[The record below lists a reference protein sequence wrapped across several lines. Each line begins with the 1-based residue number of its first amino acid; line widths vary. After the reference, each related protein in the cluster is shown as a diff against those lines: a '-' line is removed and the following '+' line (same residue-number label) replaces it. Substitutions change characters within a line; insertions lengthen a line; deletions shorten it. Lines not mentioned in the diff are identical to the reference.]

1 MRALVAQA
9 WSPLSSWMQSRNRGV
24 MASPKVSFIVPVY
37 NTQEFLPRCLDSLL
51 GQTYPDIELIVV
63 NDGSPDGSA
72 AIIAEYA
79 RKDSRV
85 RVFEKPNG
93 GLSSARNAGM
103 DVVRGDIIDFVDS
116 DDYVEP
122 NLAEFLVDTFA
133 REHPEIV
140 VFGAE
145 CEPAELASK
154 RIKQLLSPE
163 ARMFESFDSALLFSA
178 NAQPYV
184 WRAAYSRE
192 LIERE
197 ALRFAENVRFAEDVV
212 FQLES
217 YPLSAKTVLAPE
229 KLYHYVMQEKSLTHV
244 FNAGAKRMDK
254 VDAHLLVL
262 HEVLERWGRR
272 GLLDLCPGELVTW
285 FLDLVVFDL
294 ARLDAEDYAA
304 VAARVKDELTE
315 HLGQDW
321 PGLSA
326 KVTVRRVS
334 RKLADELRISMF
346 DAARLYLATRG
357 LMSCLEKVISLSHWR
372 GTPG

>member
-1 MRALVAQA
+1 
-9 WSPLSSWMQSRNRGV
+9 
-24 MASPKVSFIVPVY
+24 MANPKVSFIVPVY

-51 GQTYPDIELIVV
+51 EQTCPDIEIVVV
-63 NDGSPDGSA
+63 NDGSPDDSA
-72 AIIAEYA
+72 AIIGKYA
-79 RKDSRV
+79 CKDSRV
-85 RVFEKPNG
+85 CVVEKSNG

-103 DVVRGDIIDFVDS
+103 DVARGDIIDFVDS

-122 NLAEFLVDTFA
+122 NLAEFLVGTFA
-133 REHPEIV
+133 EEHPEIV
-140 VFGAE
+140 VFGAV

-163 ARMFESFDSALLFSA
+163 ACVFESFDPVLLFSA

-197 ALRFAENVRFAEDVV
+197 SLRFAENVRFAEDVV
-212 FQLES
+212 FQFES
-217 YPLSAKTVLAPE
+217 YPLSARAVLAPD

-285 FLDLVVFDL
+285 FMDLVVFDL
-294 ARLDAEDYAA
+294 ARLDAEDYGA
-304 VAARVKDELTE
+304 VVARVKDEFVG
-315 HLGQDW
+315 HLGQGW
-321 PGLSA
+321 VGLPFRDA
-326 KVTVRRVS
+326 VRHTAH
-334 RKLADELRISMF
+334 KLAIGLKISIL
-346 DAARLYLATRG
+346 DAAWLYLSTRG
-357 LMSCLEKVISLSHWR
+357 LKACIERFV
-372 GTPG
+372 

>member
-1 MRALVAQA
+1 
-9 WSPLSSWMQSRNRGV
+9 
-24 MASPKVSFIVPVY
+24 MANPRVSFIVPVY

-51 GQTYPDIELIVV
+51 GQTCPDIEIVVV

-72 AIIAEYA
+72 AIIGKYMC
-79 RKDSRV
+79 KDSRV
-85 RVFEKPNG
+85 CVVEKSNG
-93 GLSSARNAGM
+93 GLPSARNAGM
-103 DVVRGDIIDFVDS
+103 DVARGDIIDFVDS

-122 NLAEFLVDTFA
+122 NLAEFLVDAFA
-133 REHPEIV
+133 KEHPEIV
-140 VFGAE
+140 VFGAA

-163 ARMFESFDSALLFSA
+163 ARTFESFDPALLFSA

-197 ALRFAENVRFAEDVV
+197 TLRFAENVRFAEDVV
-212 FQLES
+212 FQFES
-217 YPLSAKTVLAPE
+217 YPLSARTVLAPE
-229 KLYHYVMQEKSLTHV
+229 ELYHYVMQEKSLTHV
-244 FNAGAKRMDK
+244 FNACAKRMDK

-294 ARLDAEDYAA
+294 ARLDAEGYAV
-304 VAARVKDELTE
+304 VAASVKGEFRQYFGSSWTDF
-315 HLGQDW
+315 
-321 PGLSA
+321 PSA
-326 KVTVRRVS
+326 TVVRNVARKIAAGAGVS
-334 RKLADELRISMF
+334 LIDVV
-346 DAARLYLATRG
+346 RLYLSTRG
-357 LMSCLEKVISLSHWR
+357 LKACIERFV
-372 GTPG
+372 

>member
-1 MRALVAQA
+1 
-9 WSPLSSWMQSRNRGV
+9 
-24 MASPKVSFIVPVY
+24 MANPKVSFIVPVY

-51 GQTYPDIELIVV
+51 GQTCPDIETIVV

-85 RVFEKPNG
+85 RAVEKPNG

-103 DVVRGDIIDFVDS
+103 DVAHGDIIDFVDS
-116 DDYVEP
+116 DDYVEL

-133 REHPEIV
+133 REQPEIV

-145 CEPAELASK
+145 CEPVELASK
-154 RIKQLLSPE
+154 RIQQLLFPE
-163 ARMFESFDSALLFSA
+163 ARVFESFDPVLLFSA

-212 FQLES
+212 FQFES

-254 VDAHLLVL
+254 IDAHLLVL
-262 HEVLERWGRR
+262 HEVLECWGRR

-294 ARLDAEDYAA
+294 ARLDSGDYAA
-304 VAARVKDELTE
+304 VAAHVKDEFAG

-326 KVTVRRVS
+326 KATVRCVS
-334 RKLADELRISMF
+334 NKLADGSRVSMF
-346 DAARLYLATRG
+346 DAARLYLSTRG
-357 LMSCLEKVISLSHWR
+357 LKACVERFV
-372 GTPG
+372 

>member
-1 MRALVAQA
+1 
-9 WSPLSSWMQSRNRGV
+9 
-24 MASPKVSFIVPVY
+24 MANPKVSFIVPVY

-51 GQTYPDIELIVV
+51 GQTCLDIEIVVV
-63 NDGSPDGSA
+63 NDGSPDDSA
-72 AIIAEYA
+72 AIIGKYA
-79 RKDSRV
+79 CKDSRV
-85 RVFEKPNG
+85 CVVEKSNG

-103 DVVRGDIIDFVDS
+103 DVARGDIIDFVDS

-122 NLAEFLVDTFA
+122 NLAEFLVDAFA

-140 VFGAE
+140 VFGAV

-154 RIKQLLSPE
+154 RIQQLLSPE
-163 ARMFESFDSALLFSA
+163 ACVFESFDSALLFSA

-197 ALRFAENVRFAEDVV
+197 SLRFAEKVRFAEDVV
-212 FQLES
+212 FQFES
-217 YPLSAKTVLAPE
+217 YPLSARTVLAPE

-254 VDAHLLVL
+254 IDAHLLVL

-304 VAARVKDELTE
+304 VAASVKGEFAA

-326 KVTVRRVS
+326 KATVRRVS
-334 RKLADELRISMF
+334 FELADGLRVSMF
-346 DAARLYLATRG
+346 DAARLYLSTRG
-357 LMSCLEKVISLSHWR
+357 LKACVERFV
-372 GTPG
+372 

>member
-1 MRALVAQA
+1 
-9 WSPLSSWMQSRNRGV
+9 
-24 MASPKVSFIVPVY
+24 MANPKVSFIVPVY

-51 GQTYPDIELIVV
+51 GQTCPDIEIVVV
-63 NDGSPDGSA
+63 NDGSPDDSA
-72 AIIAEYA
+72 AIIGKYA
-79 RKDSRV
+79 CKDSRV
-85 RVFEKPNG
+85 CVVEKSNG

-103 DVVRGDIIDFVDS
+103 DVARGDIIDFVDS

-122 NLAEFLVDTFA
+122 NLTEFLVDTFA
-133 REHPEIV
+133 KEHPEIV
-140 VFGAE
+140 VFGAV

-163 ARMFESFDSALLFSA
+163 ACVFESFDPALLFSA

-197 ALRFAENVRFAEDVV
+197 SLRFAENVRFAEDVV
-212 FQLES
+212 FQFES
-217 YPLSAKTVLAPE
+217 YPLSAKTVVAPD
-229 KLYHYVMQEKSLTHV
+229 KLYHYVMQDKSLTHV

-254 VDAHLLVL
+254 IDAHLLVL

-294 ARLDAEDYAA
+294 ARLDAGNCSV
-304 VAARVKDELTE
+304 VAARVKDEFAGHAGL
-315 HLGQDW
+315 DW
-321 PGLSA
+321 TGLPA
-326 KVTVRRVS
+326 KAAIRRVA
-334 RKLADELRISMF
+334 RKLASGLKISIL
-346 DAARLYLATRG
+346 DAARLYLTTRG
-357 LMSCLEKVISLSHWR
+357 LKACVERFV
-372 GTPG
+372 

>member
-1 MRALVAQA
+1 
-9 WSPLSSWMQSRNRGV
+9 
-24 MASPKVSFIVPVY
+24 MANPKVSFIVPVY

-51 GQTYPDIELIVV
+51 NQTCPDIDIVIV
-63 NDGSPDGSA
+63 NDGSPDDSA
-72 AIIAEYA
+72 AIIGKYA
-79 RKDSRV
+79 RSDSRV
-85 RVFEKPNG
+85 RVVEKSNG

-103 DVVRGDIIDFVDS
+103 DVARGDIIDFVDS
-116 DDYVEP
+116 DDYIEP

-133 REHPEIV
+133 KEHPEIV

-145 CEPAELASK
+145 CEPAELASR

-163 ARMFESFDSALLFSA
+163 ACTFKSFDPALLFSA

-197 ALRFAENVRFAEDVV
+197 SLRFAENVRFAEDVV
-212 FQLES
+212 FQFES
-217 YPLSAKTVLAPE
+217 YPLSVRTVLAPE
-229 KLYHYVMQEKSLTHV
+229 RLYHYVMQEKSLTHV

-294 ARLDAEDYAA
+294 ARLDAGDYDAA
-304 VAARVKDELTE
+304 VVRVADEFAG

-321 PGLSA
+321 AGLPFGA
-326 KVTVRRVS
+326 AVRHAAH
-334 RKLADELRISMF
+334 KLANGLKISIL
-346 DAARLYLATRG
+346 DAARLYLSTRG
-357 LMSCLEKVISLSHWR
+357 LKACIERFV
-372 GTPG
+372 

>member
-1 MRALVAQA
+1 
-9 WSPLSSWMQSRNRGV
+9 
-24 MASPKVSFIVPVY
+24 MAKPKVSFIVPVY

-51 GQTYPDIELIVV
+51 SQTCSEIEIVVV

-72 AIIAEYA
+72 AIIGEYA

-85 RVFEKPNG
+85 RVVEKSNG

-103 DVVRGDIIDFVDS
+103 DVARGDIIDFVDS

-122 NLAEFLVDTFA
+122 NLAKFLVDTFA
-133 REHPEIV
+133 VEQPKIV

-145 CEPAELASK
+145 CVPAELASK

-163 ARMFESFDSALLFSA
+163 ACVFESFDPALLFSA

-197 ALRFAENVRFAEDVV
+197 SLRFAENVRFAEDVV
-212 FQLES
+212 FQFES
-217 YPLSAKTVLAPE
+217 YPLSAKTIVAPD

-272 GLLDLCPGELVTW
+272 GLLGLCPGELVMW

-294 ARLDAEDYAA
+294 ARLDSDDFHR
-304 VAARVKDELTE
+304 VAARVNMDLTTF
-315 HLGQDW
+315 LGTEWADT
-321 PGLSA
+321 PA
-326 KVTVRRVS
+326 KGAVRRVA
-334 RKLADELRISMF
+334 RKLAAATAGVSMA
-346 DAARLYLATRG
+346 DATLFYLSTRG
-357 LMSCLEKVISLSHWR
+357 LKACLERFL
-372 GTPG
+372 

>member
-1 MRALVAQA
+1 
-9 WSPLSSWMQSRNRGV
+9 
-24 MASPKVSFIVPVY
+24 MANPKVSFIVPVY

-51 GQTYPDIELIVV
+51 GQTCPDIEIVVV
-63 NDGSPDGSA
+63 NDGSPDDSA
-72 AIIAEYA
+72 AIIGKYA
-79 RKDSRV
+79 CKDSRV
-85 RVFEKPNG
+85 CVVEKSNG

-103 DVVRGDIIDFVDS
+103 DVARGDIIDFVDS

-122 NLAEFLVDTFA
+122 NLAEFLVDAFA
-133 REHPEIV
+133 KEHPEIV
-140 VFGAE
+140 VFGAV

-163 ARMFESFDSALLFSA
+163 ARTFESFDPALLFSA

-197 ALRFAENVRFAEDVV
+197 SLRFAENVRFAEDVV
-212 FQLES
+212 FQFES
-217 YPLSAKTVLAPE
+217 YPLSARTVLAPE
-229 KLYHYVMQEKSLTHV
+229 ELYHYVMQEKSLTHV

-272 GLLDLCPGELVTW
+272 GILGLCPGKLVTW

-294 ARLDAEDYAA
+294 ARLDADGYGA
-304 VAARVKDELTE
+304 VAAHVKDEFVE
-315 HLGQDW
+315 YLGQDW
-321 PGLSA
+321 VGLPA
-326 KVTVRRVS
+326 EGAVRRVS
-334 RKLADELRISMF
+334 RKVSGGSKISIL
-346 DAARLYLATRG
+346 DASWLYLATRG
-357 LMSCLEKVISLSHWR
+357 LKACVERFV
-372 GTPG
+372 

>member
-1 MRALVAQA
+1 
-9 WSPLSSWMQSRNRGV
+9 
-24 MASPKVSFIVPVY
+24 MANPKVSFIVPVY

-51 GQTYPDIELIVV
+51 GPTYPDIEIIVV

-85 RVFEKPNG
+85 RVVEKPNG

-103 DVVRGDIIDFVDS
+103 DVARGDIVDFVDS

-122 NLAEFLVDTFA
+122 NLAEFLVDMFA
-133 REHPEIV
+133 EEHPEIV
-140 VFGAE
+140 VFGAD
-145 CEPAELASK
+145 CEPADLASK

-163 ARMFESFDSALLFSA
+163 ARVFESFDSALLFSA

-192 LIERE
+192 LIEHE
-197 ALRFAENVRFAEDVV
+197 TLRFAENVRFAEDVV
-212 FQLES
+212 FQFES
-217 YPLSAKTVLAPE
+217 YPLSAKTVVAPD
-229 KLYHYVMQEKSLTHV
+229 KMYHYVMQEKSLTHV

-262 HEVLERWGRR
+262 HEVLERWGKR
-272 GLLDLCPGELVTW
+272 GLLDLCPGELITW

-294 ARLDAEDYAA
+294 ARLDAEDYVA
-304 VAARVKDELTE
+304 VAARVKDEFAG

-321 PGLSA
+321 VGLPA
-326 KVTVRRVS
+326 KVAVRRVAG
-334 RKLADELRISMF
+334 KIADGPGVSIP
-346 DAARLYLATRG
+346 DAARLYLSTRG
-357 LMSCLEKVISLSHWR
+357 LKACIERFV
-372 GTPG
+372 

>member
-1 MRALVAQA
+1 
-9 WSPLSSWMQSRNRGV
+9 
-24 MASPKVSFIVPVY
+24 MANPKVSFIVPVY

-51 GQTYPDIELIVV
+51 GQTCPDIEIVVV

-72 AIIAEYA
+72 AIIDEYA
-79 RKDSRV
+79 RLDFRV
-85 RVFEKPNG
+85 RVVEKSNG

-103 DVVRGDIIDFVDS
+103 DVARGDIIDFVDS

-122 NLAEFLVDTFA
+122 NLAEFLVGTFA
-133 REHPEIV
+133 EEHSEIV

-163 ARMFESFDSALLFSA
+163 ACVFESFDSALLFSA

-197 ALRFAENVRFAEDVV
+197 SLRFAEKVRFAEDVV
-212 FQLES
+212 FQFES
-217 YPLSAKTVLAPE
+217 YPLSARTVLAPE

-254 VDAHLLVL
+254 IDAHLLVL

-304 VAARVKDELTE
+304 VAAGVKGEFRQYFGSSWMDL
-315 HLGQDW
+315 
-321 PGLSA
+321 PSA
-326 KVTVRRVS
+326 TAVRNVARKIAAGAGVS
-334 RKLADELRISMF
+334 LIDVV
-346 DAARLYLATRG
+346 RLYLSTRG
-357 LMSCLEKVISLSHWR
+357 LKACIERFV
-372 GTPG
+372 

>member
-1 MRALVAQA
+1 
-9 WSPLSSWMQSRNRGV
+9 
-24 MASPKVSFIVPVY
+24 MANPKVSFIVPVY
-37 NTQEFLPRCLDSLL
+37 NTQEFLPRCLESLL
-51 GQTYPDIELIVV
+51 GQTCPDIEIIVV

-72 AIIAEYA
+72 AIIDEYA
-79 RKDSRV
+79 RMDSRV
-85 RVFEKPNG
+85 RVVEKSNG

-103 DVVRGDIIDFVDS
+103 DVARGAIIDFVDS

-122 NLAEFLVDTFA
+122 NLAEFLVDAFA
-133 REHPEIV
+133 KERPEIV
-140 VFGAE
+140 VFGAV

-163 ARMFESFDSALLFSA
+163 ARPFESFDPALLFSM

-197 ALRFAENVRFAEDVV
+197 SLRFAENVRFAEDVV
-212 FQLES
+212 FQFES
-217 YPLSAKTVLAPE
+217 YPLSARTVLSPE

-254 VDAHLLVL
+254 IDAHLSVL
-262 HEVLERWGRR
+262 HEVLGRWDRR

-294 ARLDAEDYAA
+294 ARLDAGDYAA
-304 VAARVKDELTE
+304 VAARVEDELE
-315 HLGQDW
+315 GHLAQDW
-321 PGLSA
+321 PGLPA
-326 KVTVRRVS
+326 KATVRRVS
-334 RKLADELRISMF
+334 DKIADGSRVSML
-346 DAARLYLATRG
+346 DAARLYLSTRG
-357 LMSCLEKVISLSHWR
+357 LKACIERFV
-372 GTPG
+372 

>member
-1 MRALVAQA
+1 
-9 WSPLSSWMQSRNRGV
+9 
-24 MASPKVSFIVPVY
+24 MANPKVSFIVPVY
-37 NTQEFLPRCLDSLL
+37 NTQEFLPRCFDSLL
-51 GQTYPDIELIVV
+51 RQTCSDIEIVVV
-63 NDGSPDGSA
+63 NDGSPDDSA
-72 AIIAEYA
+72 AIIDKYA
-79 RKDSRV
+79 CKDSRV
-85 RVFEKPNG
+85 CVVEKSNG

-103 DVVRGDIIDFVDS
+103 DFARGNIIDFVDS
-116 DDYVEP
+116 DDYIEP

-133 REHPEIV
+133 NEHSEIV

-145 CEPAELASK
+145 CEPVELASK
-154 RIKQLLSPE
+154 RIQQLLSPE
-163 ARMFESFDSALLFSA
+163 ARVFESFDPALLFSA

-212 FQLES
+212 FQFES
-217 YPLSAKTVLAPE
+217 YPLSAKSVLAPE

-304 VAARVKDELTE
+304 VAARVKDEFVGR
-315 HLGQDW
+315 LGQGW
-321 PGLSA
+321 TSLPA
-326 KVTVRRVS
+326 KGGVRHVAH
-334 RKLADELRISMF
+334 KLANGSKISIVN
-346 DAARLYLATRG
+346 AARLYLATRG
-357 LMSCLEKVISLSHWR
+357 LKACVERFV
-372 GTPG
+372 

>member
-1 MRALVAQA
+1 
-9 WSPLSSWMQSRNRGV
+9 
-24 MASPKVSFIVPVY
+24 MANPKVSFIVPVY
-37 NTQEFLPRCLDSLL
+37 NTQDFLPRCFDSLL
-51 GQTYPDIELIVV
+51 GQTYSDIEIIVV

-72 AIIAEYA
+72 AIIGEYA
-79 RKDSRV
+79 CKDSRI
-85 RVFEKPNG
+85 RVVEKPNG
-93 GLSSARNAGM
+93 GLSSARNAGT
-103 DVVRGDIIDFVDS
+103 DAARGNIVDFVDS

-133 REHPEIV
+133 NEHPEIV

-163 ARMFESFDSALLFSA
+163 ARMFESFDSALLFSV

-212 FQLES
+212 FQFES
-217 YPLSAKTVLAPE
+217 YPLSAKTIVASD

-244 FNAGAKRMDK
+244 FNAGAKRMGK

-262 HEVLERWGRR
+262 HEVLERWSRR
-272 GLLDLCPGELVTW
+272 GLLGLCPGELVTW

-294 ARLDAEDYAA
+294 ARLDAGDYGAI
-304 VAARVKDELTE
+304 AARVRDEFAG
-315 HLGQDW
+315 HLGQGW
-321 PGLSA
+321 TSLPA
-326 KVTVRRVS
+326 KGAVRHVAH
-334 RKLADELRISMF
+334 KLANGSKISIVN
-346 DAARLYLATRG
+346 AARLYRATRG
-357 LMSCLEKVISLSHWR
+357 LKACVERFV
-372 GTPG
+372 